1 MRMSRLGFGAALAV
15 IAMPLEPSFLVCRAR
30 PQGTVAARACGT
42 ASAAI
47 ARTDLRGVV
56 QARGR
61 SVENAVVWL
70 EAPDTPTPAQT
81 RKIVLDQRNLAF
93 SPHVLVVRVGTVVEF
108 PNNDTVFHNVF
119 SFRDGKRFDLGMY
132 PVGAVRTVTF
142 NRPGLSRIFCNIH
155 PHMAAYVWALDTPYF
170 ALSDETGAFTIPSV
184 PVGTYTYHAWRPGRT
199 MLTGST
205 VFDEEALLEIRWP

>member
-1 MRMSRLGFGAALAV
+1 MSRLGFGAVLAV
-15 IAMPLEPSFLVCRAR
+15 IAMPLEPSSIVCRAR
-30 PQGTVAARACGT
+30 PNGTVARRCDGT

-47 ARTDLRGVV
+47 APTDLRGVV
-56 QARGR
+56 QAGGR

-70 EAPDTPTPAQT
+70 EAPERPSPIQA

-108 PNNDTVFHNVF
+108 PNNDRVFHNVF

-132 PVGAVRTVTF
+132 PVGAVRSVTF

-155 PHMAAYVWALDTPYF
+155 PHMAAYVWAVDTPYF
-170 ALSDETGAFTIPSV
+170 AVTDEAGAFTIPSL
-184 PVGTYTYHAWRPGRT
+184 PLGTYTYHAWRPGGT
-199 MLTGST
+199 LLTGST
-205 VFDEEALLEIRWP
+205 VFHEEAPLQIRWP

>member
-1 MRMSRLGFGAALAV
+1 MSRLGFGAALAV
-15 IAMPLEPSFLVCRAR
+15 IVMPLGPSSLVCRAR
-30 PQGTVAARACGT
+30 LHGTVGEQPCG
-42 ASAAI
+42 AVSAAI
-47 ARTDLRGVV
+47 ARTSLRGVV
-56 QARGR
+56 QAGGR

-70 EAPDTPTPAQT
+70 EAPDMPTPAQT

-93 SPHVLVVRVGTVVEF
+93 SPHVLVVRVGTVVDF
-108 PNNDTVFHNVF
+108 PNNDRVFHNVF

-155 PHMAAYVWALDTPYF
+155 PHMAAYVWAVDTPYF
-170 ALSDETGAFTIPSV
+170 AVSDEAGAFVIPSV
-184 PVGTYTYHAWRPGRT
+184 PVGTYTYHAWRPGGT

-205 VFDEEALLEIRWP
+205 VFDEEAPLQIRWP

>member
-1 MRMSRLGFGAALAV
+1 MRTSRLGFGAALALV
-15 IAMPLEPSFLVCRAR
+15 AIPLEPSSLVCRSR
-30 PQGTVAARACGT
+30 PQATVADCSYGT

-47 ARTDLRGVV
+47 ARTPLRGVV
-56 QARGR
+56 QAGGRG
-61 SVENAVVWL
+61 VENAVVWL
-70 EAPDTPTPAQT
+70 EAPDTPTPPQT

-108 PNNDTVFHNVF
+108 PNNDRVFHNVF

-132 PVGAVRTVTF
+132 PVGAVRSVTF

-170 ALSDETGAFTIPSV
+170 AVSDDAGAFTIASV
-184 PVGTYTYHAWRPGRT
+184 PVGTYTYHAWRPSGT

-205 VFDEEALLEIRWP
+205 VFDEEAPLQIRWP